1 MVALIA
7 LALGG
12 FTLGAAAAITAVV
25 SVAVRR
31 EDNNLT
37 LTSDAPDPITRA
49 GRRLTGAYARAPRRT
64 AAAHQ
69 DGARA

>member
-1 MVALIA
+1 MAALIA
-7 LALGG
+7 LALGA
-12 FTLGAAAAITAVV
+12 FTLGAAAGITGVV

-31 EDNNLT
+31 EDNSLT
-37 LTSDAPDPITRA
+37 LTSDAPDPITQA

-69 DGARA
+69 RAAPA

>member
-1 MVALIA
+1 MAIMIA

-12 FTLGAAAAITAVV
+12 FTLGAAAGITGVV
-25 SVAVRR
+25 SMAIRT

-37 LTSDAPDPITRA
+37 LTGEAPGPVTRV

-69 DGARA
+69 RAAPA

>member
-1 MVALIA
+1 MAALIA
-7 LALGG
+7 LAFGA
-12 FTLGAAAAITAVV
+12 FTLGAAAGITGVV

-31 EDNNLT
+31 EDINLT
-37 LTSDAPDPITRA
+37 LTGDAPDPITRA

-69 DGARA
+69 RAASA